1 MTIVA
6 SNSLTLS
13 NVNDG
18 TITHVAYANS
28 ADGTNG
34 FTTVYPNLNLL
45 TNSRL
50 QSGNITPFLPVNNA
64 VLTINSNVKGLN
76 VSCSG
81 GAISSQQGIR
91 QGLIPVSA
99 GNQYTISL
107 KIINTGT
114 VEIKDFRLQFGFYDS
129 SGTGLWY
136 LKSFSIPAD
145 GKVYNL
151 SFTYTAPANTTGMRY
166 YCLDTATS
174 ENVSHTFTIYDMKA
188 ELGSTATSWMP
199 SSSEVTTADWP
210 SYIGQYSDF
219 SSTASTDPAKYAP
232 WIVFKGKDGI
242 AGKDGTGIQTT
253 TITYA
258 GSTSGTTAP
267 TSGWTSTIPT
277 VPAGSYLWTKTIW
290 AYTDNT
296 SKIGYSVA
304 KMGDTG
310 PTGPTG
316 SNGDPGTSA
325 INIDLSNKS
334 YNFLANLEVSDS
346 GSVMQAVAGSTTTT
360 FTALQGT
367 AAINITALTCT
378 TTLPTGMTVS
388 IGTLNALSVVVTI
401 SVDNTMI
408 TPNGGLNFSITA
420 GGVTTTK
427 SFSYSLAIND
437 LTVINL
443 AAINSNLGN
452 VKNIYSNYNGSDGG
466 TYSGTI
472 EINDENIKITATND
486 NDSNEVSKTQM
497 NGENGIWHSTKLQ
510 KINSPGVYV
519 LSNWSLTGTTLSFE
533 SQQSDLTYPNGYS
546 YASYGI
552 DMHARNIVG
561 DSISQTTD
569 VPWTTLSPK
578 NGFSGGSI
586 QFSVQNGVEFF
597 SIAGLSVPQMDAT
610 QWYQAA
616 SLPAGSIAIPSINR
630 VYPISGNN
638 NAWDLLINSAG
649 GVFIRC
655 QAAVSATS
663 NLVNGGC
670 GFPIG

>member
-6 SNSLTLS
+6 SNSLTVS

-18 TITHVAYANS
+18 TITHIAYANS
-28 ADGTNG
+28 ADGTDG

-50 QSGNITPFLPVNNA
+50 QSGNITPFAPVNNA

-81 GAISSQQGIR
+81 GAISYQQGVG
-91 QGLIPVSA
+91 QGVIPVSA
-99 GNQYTISL
+99 GNQYTISV
-107 KIINTGT
+107 KVINTGT
-114 VEIKDFRLQFGFYDS
+114 VAIDKFILQFGFYNS
-129 SGTGLWY
+129 AGTGLGY
-136 LKSFSIPAD
+136 PNKTFSIPAD
-145 GKVYNL
+145 GKVYSL
-151 SFTYTAPANTTGMRY
+151 SYTATTTADTTGIRY
-166 YCLDTATS
+166 YCLDTATLA
-174 ENVSHTFTIYDMKA
+174 NVAHTFTIYDMKA
-188 ELGSTATSWMP
+188 EPGSTATPYMP

-219 SSTASTDPAKYAP
+219 TSTASTDPAKYAP
-232 WIVFKGKDGI
+232 WTVFKGKDGRGI
-242 AGKDGTGIQTT
+242 VSSEQKYQLTQTSAKPVDPWDNSVWQTTQPTTTATNKYLWSITRTTFNLAPLTQDIVEQKAVYGNAGKD
-253 TITYA
+253 
-258 GSTSGTTAP
+258 
-267 TSGWTSTIPT
+267 
-277 VPAGSYLWTKTIW
+277 
-290 AYTDNT
+290 
-296 SKIGYSVA
+296 
-304 KMGDTG
+304 
-310 PTGPTG
+310 
-316 SNGDPGTSA
+316 GDPGTSA

-420 GGVTTTK
+420 GGVTTIK

-510 KINSPGVYV
+510 KTNSPGVYV

-597 SIAGLSVPQMDAT
+597 SIAGLSVPQMNAT